1 MTYTISPPLDQRVV
15 DDFFRLLKSRKTSK
29 LAWFY
34 GMLATFGVKPEH
46 LRGFTWNNDGTI
58 NISSK
63 KKPVRPMHPQW
74 VFLFQLKEKQP
85 PNLESCWRDAWLLI
99 YEAMACKEVQC
110 NVIELLLAYK
120 MRKAFYKA
128 SKTSAQ
134 PSPSLAY
141 A

>member
-15 DDFFRLLKSRKTSK
+15 DDYFNLLQSRRTSK

-34 GMLATFGVKPEH
+34 GMLATFGVEPE
-46 LRGFTWNNDGTI
+46 LLKGFTWNDDGSI
-58 NISSK
+58 NVYQK

-85 PNLESCWRDAWLLI
+85 SNAEGCWRDAWLLI
-99 YEAMACKEVQC
+99 YEAMACKKIQC

-120 MRKAFYKA
+120 MRKAFYKPA
-128 SKTSAQ
+128 KPKKETVPSAVC
-134 PSPSLAY
+134 A
-141 A
+141 